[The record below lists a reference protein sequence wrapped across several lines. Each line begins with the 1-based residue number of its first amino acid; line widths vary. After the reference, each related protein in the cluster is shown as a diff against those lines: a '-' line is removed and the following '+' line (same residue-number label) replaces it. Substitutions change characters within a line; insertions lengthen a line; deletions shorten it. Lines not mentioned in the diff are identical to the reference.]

1 MNPQQVVNFM
11 REKYPSNWNKSD
23 YELYE
28 LSKEKFPPIPHE
40 DEKKMLSLGVSRIY
54 TPKNYDINSIM
65 ADFANILEKYYL
77 K

>member
-28 LSKEKFPPIPHE
+28 LSKEKFPTIPHE
-40 DEKKMLSLGVSRIY
+40 DENPF
-54 TPKNYDINSIM
+54 TPSK
-65 ADFANILEKYYL
+65 
-77 K
+77 